1 MKKNPWIALL
11 LLCSFGFVLLGLIS
25 CVTVNVNIP
34 DSAVQQATDDYVKDL
49 YEAKA
54 KSTKPSPSPSPTPSV
69 IHKAQYE
76 IISTA
81 YAEEPTVSTQSP
93 KAQDISDRL
102 RARLPQITQLK
113 SEGILGESN
122 EGKLTIQGKVKKSD
136 EKRVWGLVQNENGDR
151 FELYHEIVAHNG
163 LNKGNLETIA
173 RNFAHSFQKH
183 SPAGTW
189 VQDDA
194 GTWSQKQ

>member
-1 MKKNPWIALL
+1 MKMHRWIALPL
-11 LLCSFGFVLLGLIS
+11 LFSFTLGLAGLFS

-54 KSTKPSPSPSPTPSV
+54 KSKPSPSPSPSMSRHALIEFIPEALADE
-69 IHKAQYE
+69 K
-76 IISTA
+76 
-81 YAEEPTVSTQSP
+81 PVSTDSP
-93 KAQDISDRL
+93 KAHDISDRL
-102 RARLPQITQLK
+102 KARLADISALK
-113 SEGILGESN
+113 SAGILGESN
-122 EGKLTIQGKVKKSD
+122 DGKLTIKGTIKKGD
-136 EKRVWGLVQNENGDR
+136 DKRVWKLVNDENGDR
-151 FELYHEIVAHNG
+151 FELYHEVVAHNG

-183 SPAGTW
+183 SPSGTW

-194 GTWSQKQ
+194 GAWSQKP

>member
-1 MKKNPWIALL
+1 MIKPRWIALPL
-11 LLCSFGFVLLGLIS
+11 LFSLVLGFAGLVS

-54 KSTKPSPSPSPTPSV
+54 KTKPAPSPSPSNS
-69 IHKAQYE
+69 HRAQFE
-76 IISTA
+76 LIPQA
-81 YAEEPTVSTQSP
+81 YADTNAVSTDSP
-93 KAQDISDRL
+93 KAHDISERL
-102 RARLPQITQLK
+102 KVRLADISTLK
-113 SEGILGESN
+113 SAGTLGESN
-122 EGKLTIQGKVKKSD
+122 DGKLTIKGTIKKGD
-136 EKRVWGLVQNENGDR
+136 EKRVWKLVNDENGDR
-151 FELYHEIVAHNG
+151 FELYHEVVAHNG

-194 GTWSQKQ
+194 GVWSQKP